1 MSFDLYLWGEPIPKN
16 QKEGLEIY
24 RSLGETSELVV
35 KPCPRLDNFLADL
48 VALYPRLEDFSDDE
62 VDEKGVW
69 SMSPE
74 IEDGWIS
81 LTVIN
86 SKLTVVVDDVVR
98 LAAKYKLVLFDPQFG
113 DYTYFPDDSRHSGGF
128 L

>member
-1 MSFDLYLWGEPIPKN
+1 VSFDLYLWGEPIPKN

-24 RSLGETSELVV
+24 LSLGETSEPVV
-35 KPCPRLDNFLADL
+35 NPCPRLDNFLADL
-48 VALYPRLEDFSDDE
+48 LVLHPKLEDLPDDE

-81 LTVIN
+81 LTI
-86 SKLTVVVDDVVR
+86 SKSRLAVVTDDVVR
-98 LAAKYKLVLFDPQFG
+98 LAEKYKLVLFDPQFG
-113 DYTYFPDDSRHSGGF
+113 DYTYFPNNS
-128 L
+128 